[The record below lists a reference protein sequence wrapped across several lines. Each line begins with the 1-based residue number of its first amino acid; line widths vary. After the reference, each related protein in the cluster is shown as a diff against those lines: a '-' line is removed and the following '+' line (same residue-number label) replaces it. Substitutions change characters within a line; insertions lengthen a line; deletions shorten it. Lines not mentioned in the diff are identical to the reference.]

1 MQQREFTLPIKRCP
15 ICGATGTFHMK
26 GRVDNVPY
34 FGEIMSTSLNCS
46 ACKFKHADVMCL
58 GEHEPTRQEFVISS
72 EADMTVRVVKSSTGI
87 VEIPELG
94 VTIKPGPASEGYIS
108 NVEGVLDRIQSTLKL
123 AIKKAEPK
131 KRERGQNLLKKIQ
144 AIRKG
149 KLKVKLIITDP
160 LGNSTLVDERVKKR
174 ALSKRELKS
183 LKISDRG
190 VLERANT
197 A

>member
-1 MQQREFTLPIKRCP
+1 MQQREFALPIERCP
-15 ICGATGTFHMK
+15 ICGATGTFHVK
-26 GRVDNVPY
+26 GRVDNIPY

-58 GEHEPTRQEFVISS
+58 GEREPTRQEFVISS
-72 EADMTVRVVKSSTGI
+72 EKDMMVRVVKSSTGA

-94 VTIKPGPASEGYIS
+94 VKIEPGPASEGYVS

-131 KRERGQNLLKKIQ
+131 KREHGKNLLKKIQ

-149 KLKVKLIITDP
+149 KLKAKLIITDP
-160 LGNSTLVDERVKKR
+160 FGNSTIVDERVKKR
-174 ALSKRELKS
+174 ALGRRKLKS
-183 LKISDRG
+183 LKIRHKRPQAG
-190 VLERANT
+190 
-197 A
+197 